1 MKDIAL
7 VYMVAG
13 ISSRFGGKIK
23 ALAKIGPENETL
35 IEYSLNQAL
44 PAGFTKIIFIVSKQ
58 TEKPFKEKF
67 GNFYKEIPVFY
78 AIQQYDSKL
87 RDKPWGTGDA
97 ICSAGE
103 LIKEPFIVANGD
115 DIYGKKTFEILVNHL
130 KTSEEDATVVTKLI
144 NMIPLEG
151 TVSRGVFKADKNNY
165 VTDSE
170 EIQGIERKN
179 FIEKGLNEEIPV
191 NLGIFGLHPKTLNL
205 LKEKLK
211 DFKEKNKKDRKIE
224 FYLNVKIAEL
234 IKEGK
239 TKMKL
244 YYTPE
249 EWVGITNPEDEFK
262 VKEKLKNL
270 NKNN

>member
-1 MKDIAL
+1 MKEIAL

-23 ALAKIGPENETL
+23 AFAQIGPNNETL

-44 PAGFTKIIFIVSKQ
+44 PAGFTKIIFIVGKQ
-58 TEKPFKEKF
+58 TEKPFREKF
-67 GNFYKEIPVFY
+67 EDNYKGIPVFY
-78 AIQQYDSKL
+78 ALQQYNPEL

-97 ICSAGE
+97 ICSASE
-103 LIKEPFIVANGD
+103 FIKEPFVVANGD
-115 DIYGKKTFEILVNHL
+115 DIYGKKTFEILMNHL
-130 KTSEEDATVVTKLI
+130 KTSEEDATVVKKLI
-144 NMIPLEG
+144 EMIPLEG
-151 TVSRGVFKADKNNY
+151 AVSRGIFKINKNNY
-165 VTDSE
+165 VINSE

-179 FIEKGLNEEIPV
+179 FIERGFSEEIPTSI
-191 NLGIFGLHPKTLNL
+191 GIFGFHPKTLIL

-211 DFKEKNKKDRKIE
+211 DFKEKNKGDRKIE

-249 EWVGITNPEDEFK
+249 EWIGITNPEDEFI
-262 VKEKLKNL
+262 VKEKLKDIS
-270 NKNN
+270 KN